1 MSKKNNSLLNEN
13 QIRRFMKLARLEPI
27 SNSFIKRLNEN
38 CPFEK
43 KENLMEE
50 EEEEVEIK
58 DEEMPSEEAPEVP
71 NEVEK
76 EVSGKVGGEGKEGM
90 VKNLV
95 DAIANAIEQATG
107 VEVDVEG
114 GMESGEDMGEV
125 PSSEEEFETKDELPP
140 SEDKPAEEEPI
151 EEAKELVKQTPE
163 KISGQKDMKMK
174 EGETGRGPGSHD
186 LKPAEKVSDSLINE
200 VVKRVLKRIL
210 PSKSK

>member
-1 MSKKNNSLLNEN
+1 MSKKNNNLLNEN

-38 CPFEK
+38 CPFGE

-50 EEEEVEIK
+50 EDEEVKIEDVVPVEGSSESPIEP
-58 DEEMPSEEAPEVP
+58 EE
-71 NEVEK
+71 
-76 EVSGKVGGEGKEGM
+76 GVGGEGKEGM

-114 GMESGEDMGEV
+114 NESEEVGGEMDEV
-125 PSSEEEFETKDELPP
+125 PSSEEVEIEDELQP
-140 SEDKPAEEEPI
+140 SEEIDEEAPL

-186 LKPAEKVSDSLINE
+186 LKPAEKVPDSLINE